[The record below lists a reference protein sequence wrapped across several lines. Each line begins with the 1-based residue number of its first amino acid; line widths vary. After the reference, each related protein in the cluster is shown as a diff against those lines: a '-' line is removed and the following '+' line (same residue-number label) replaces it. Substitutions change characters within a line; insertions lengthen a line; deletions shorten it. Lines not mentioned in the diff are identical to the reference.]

1 MPGNKTGKTNNA
13 ARVTSKSTQTE
24 KSSIWGVFLR
34 HKNNHNLFWYF
45 PPPIPTVPVH
55 CEWCMHY
62 HYDIAFLTG
71 KWSALDLQERK
82 CEQVRSLLLLCS
94 RPTPWI
100 LHFFLEC
107 SLPRMHCYHNFYHW
121 AFLNITVHI
130 AALPCNIFLF
140 VVHKVQVL
148 LICSLKQKKNWKIYP
163 VWLFR
168 VYFTAVLK
176 QHLEKSLTL

>member
-1 MPGNKTGKTNNA
+1 
-13 ARVTSKSTQTE
+13 
-24 KSSIWGVFLR
+24 
-34 HKNNHNLFWYF
+34 
-45 PPPIPTVPVH
+45 
-55 CEWCMHY
+55 MHY

-71 KWSALDLQERK
+71 KWPALDFQERK

-107 SLPRMHCYHNFYHW
+107 SLPRMHSYHNFHHS

-130 AALPCNIFLF
+130 AALPICKTCNIFLF

-148 LICSLKQKKNWKIYP
+148 LIFSLKQKKKLKDPPGMTVQGILHCSAEATPWKVTYSLNFGTNTTSK
-163 VWLFR
+163 VF
-168 VYFTAVLK
+168 AVLK
-176 QHLEKSLTL
+176 WGGLKVLKCVPPLCLRF

>member
-1 MPGNKTGKTNNA
+1 
-13 ARVTSKSTQTE
+13 
-24 KSSIWGVFLR
+24 
-34 HKNNHNLFWYF
+34 
-45 PPPIPTVPVH
+45 
-55 CEWCMHY
+55 MHY

-71 KWSALDLQERK
+71 KWPALDFQERK

-107 SLPRMHCYHNFYHW
+107 SLPRMHSYHNFHHS

-130 AALPCNIFLF
+130 AALPICKTCNIFLF

-148 LICSLKQKKNWKIYP
+148 LIFSLKQKKTERSTRYDCSGYTPLQCWSNTLKSHLLSKLWDKYNVKGFCSIE
-163 VWLFR
+163 VGR
-168 VYFTAVLK
+168 VEGVEVRASFVPSFLVHYY
-176 QHLEKSLTL
+176 HS